1 MLPTEQQD
9 YPGFST
15 IACVELGNIGRNYLL
30 RQGQPQSQQRLRLWN
45 QVSDEMDSGS
55 TVLPFDVIHQQKNH
69 LAPHFS
75 PLTLCAGRSRRL

>member
-30 RQGQPQSQQRLRLWN
+30 RQGQPQSQQRLRQWN
-45 QVSDEMDSGS
+45 QVSEEMDSGS
-55 TVLPFDVIHQQKNH
+55 TVLPFDVILF
-69 LAPHFS
+69 LAGWFF
-75 PLTLCAGRSRRL
+75 LLLCSLSYF